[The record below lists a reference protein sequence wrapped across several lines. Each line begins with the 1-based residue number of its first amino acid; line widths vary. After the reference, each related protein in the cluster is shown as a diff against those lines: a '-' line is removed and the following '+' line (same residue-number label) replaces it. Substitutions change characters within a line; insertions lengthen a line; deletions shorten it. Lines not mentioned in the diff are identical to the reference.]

1 MDCGGGCDYILVVAE
16 IRVKLMNGRISLRK
30 EKIIGSL
37 LKRKDTRTSFG
48 IEVRNRYNVL
58 QDEVEEHDIEGKCN
72 NLQQSLLEVVEELV
86 PCE

>member
-1 MDCGGGCDYILVVAE
+1 
-16 IRVKLMNGRISLRK
+16 MNGRISLRK